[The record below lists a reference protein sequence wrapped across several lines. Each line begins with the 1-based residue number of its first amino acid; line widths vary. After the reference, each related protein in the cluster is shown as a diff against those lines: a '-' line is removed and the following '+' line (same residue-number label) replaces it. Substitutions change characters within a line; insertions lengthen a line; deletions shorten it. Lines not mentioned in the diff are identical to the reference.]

1 MSTTDQFNDFEVEG
15 FNTDPT
21 LVLEL
26 GLHECEALRTRLLKP
41 AADGTLSLDDP
52 LVNGVLTK
60 LGTRFTPRRTS
71 AASSRRWAW
80 TSATC
85 LTTRCTSW
93 DGACPTRS
101 RPIAAERLPG
111 EATEP
116 IAPDVTGC
124 DRAVR
129 VRTVHCL

>member
-52 LVNGVLTK
+52 VVNGVLTK
-60 LGTRFTPRRTS
+60 LGR
-71 AASSRRWAW
+71 ALDA
-80 TSATC
+80 
-85 LTTRCTSW
+85 
-93 DGACPTRS
+93 
-101 RPIAAERLPG
+101 IHAAENVRRELEEMG
-111 EATEP
+111 L
-116 IAPDVTGC
+116 DVSHMSDDQVHELGRRVS
-124 DRAVR
+124 DAVSAHR
-129 VRTVHCL
+129 G